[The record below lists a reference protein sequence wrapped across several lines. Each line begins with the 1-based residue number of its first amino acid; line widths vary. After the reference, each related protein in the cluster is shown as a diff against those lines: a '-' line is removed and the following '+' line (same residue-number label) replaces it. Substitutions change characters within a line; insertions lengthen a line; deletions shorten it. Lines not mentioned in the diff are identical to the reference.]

1 MVLRGVALRRCEHV
15 QAQRRFIRGR
25 VCESNPID
33 CVRLKPEANARTFAS
48 RRDRVIFALG

>member
-1 MVLRGVALRRCEHV
+1 MLRGVALRRREDV

-25 VCESNPID
+25 VPEPNPID
-33 CVRLKPEANARTFAS
+33 GIRLKPEANPGTFGS